1 MLVKKEI
8 AYEEKSVSADQIENL
23 QLQLS
28 ILKADN
34 DDLKMERNLYKKLFE
49 EEIKLQYCRVD
60 KKIKPLSKK
69 LNPAFLK
76 WLHYRSNKI

>member
-8 AYEEKSVSADQIENL
+8 EPEQKSVAADQIENL
-23 QLQLS
+23 WLQLS
-28 ILKADN
+28 VLKEDN

-60 KKIKPLSKK
+60 KKIKPSSKK
-69 LNPAFLK
+69 
-76 WLHYRSNKI
+76 